1 MDEHGACKGIVVE
14 GKVALCS
21 SASLLLLF
29 FFFSIFPR
37 FLPPPPFLKID
48 LGSTRKDSKV
58 HYATKSLCHTL
69 LCHIIV
75 ILVFFVVIGPA
86 TSIRVP
92 LPLLFS
98 PRLLPRPWRT
108 GRCHMPYESNPW
120 PTLEDGRMGGGP
132 ADQLCV
138 PTSPIRNE
146 CVQTDTFRSYGAV
159 CYLRLSL
166 SAHGRLPANVVSSRV
181 LGIDRPLETGSGFK

>member
-37 FLPPPPFLKID
+37 FLPPSSSVPQDRF
-48 LGSTRKDSKV
+48 GSTRIDSKV

-69 LCHIIV
+69 LCHIV
-75 ILVFFVVIGPA
+75 FILVFFVVIRPA
-86 TSIRVP
+86 TSIT

-108 GRCHMPYESNPW
+108 GRCHMNRTRPAWLSSSCKRRRHRGQPW
-120 PTLEDGRMGGGP
+120 RRGEGS
-132 ADQLCV
+132 ADQLYV
-138 PTSPIRNE
+138 PISVLRIFAH
-146 CVQTDTFRSYGAV
+146 TFD
-159 CYLRLSL
+159 
-166 SAHGRLPANVVSSRV
+166 NVA
-181 LGIDRPLETGSGFK
+181 ETQ